1 MSLADLLFGRRLA
14 SDEDWRERVGPAQ
27 GIPIF
32 GLDALSSAAYGPEA
46 ALTVLIPLGVLG
58 IVYIRPLS
66 TAIIILLAIVYF
78 SYRQTIAA
86 YPAGGGSY
94 TVAKENLGVGPGLL
108 AAAALMTDYLLNVAV
123 AISAGVG
130 SLVSAVPV
138 LQPYTLTLCLIV
150 LALITIVN
158 LRGARET
165 GLVFTTPTYLFVG
178 CLFGVIGWGMYRT
191 LISGGHP
198 QPIVPPPPLPPP
210 QEAVSMWLLLKAFA
224 SGCTAMTGV
233 EAVSNGVPAF
243 REPVVP
249 TARKTLTIIIAILIV
264 LLAGIGHLV
273 PVYRIGATPPGQ
285 PGYQSV
291 LSQLTAAV
299 AGRGAFYYVTMA
311 SVLFVL
317 CLSANTSFADFP
329 RLCRSVAIDSFLPR
343 SFANRGR
350 RLLYTQGIL
359 VLATLAGI
367 LLVIFGGVT
376 DRLIPLFAV
385 GAFLAFTLSQA
396 GMVAHWRRM
405 RGRGA
410 RASMM
415 INGLGATATGITLII
430 IAAAKFTEGAWLV
443 VFFIPAL
450 IGLMTGVHRHYEW
463 VARETAP
470 VPNYLSGPLKPPIVV
485 VPVEGWTAVA
495 QNALR
500 FALTVSHE
508 VQVVHVDAEGAD
520 ALDCDW
526 TREIEQ
532 PARAAGLPVP
542 ALVRLH
548 SPYRLVIRP
557 IVDYVLEVERTH
569 KDRTV
574 AVVIPQL
581 VESRWYH
588 RFLHNQRGEL
598 LAALLLVKGDRR
610 IVIINVPWY
619 LSDGGTP
626 ASRHVRPV

>member
-130 SLVSAVPV
+130 ALVSAVPV

-210 QEAVSMWLLLKAFA
+210 QEAVSMWLFLKAFA

-264 LLAGIGHLV
+264 LLVGIGHLV

-500 FALTVSHE
+500 FALTVSQE

-619 LSDGGTP
+619 LSDGGGKRTMWRGG
-626 ASRHVRPV
+626 S